1 MNYNEKAPDYF
12 SNILKDLINLI
23 DANAKDLKI
32 LEVGA
37 AYGETLYYLKQK
49 HDNN

>member
-12 SNILKDLINLI
+12 SNIRKDLINLI

-32 LEVGA
+32 LEKDESESDEEMIVC
-37 AYGETLYYLKQK
+37 EK
-49 HDNN
+49 